1 MNGYERMMAAIE
13 GRRPDRV
20 PIMLHNFM
28 MAARENGVSME
39 EFRRSPTAVA
49 DSFIR
54 AVETYEYDGILVDI
68 DTATLAGALGVPVDF
83 PVDAPA
89 RCVGHRLD
97 SLTSVDSLPPVDISS
112 HPTVRVW
119 LEAVERLHRHFGDE
133 ILIRGNCDQCAFS
146 LASMVRG
153 LVNWMLDLSYPENS
167 EPARRLLEY
176 CHQATRQFVRLMA
189 ETGAHMVSNGD
200 SPAGPDLISPDMY
213 REFAFRFEKDIADY
227 AAELGL
233 PHVLHICGDTSRI
246 LEDMVRTGSAGL
258 ELDYKTD
265 ARKAHAVMKD
275 RVTFFGNLDPS
286 GVLAGGTVDE
296 VAAKTRELVDLFS
309 DTPRFVLNAG
319 CALPASTPPENLRAM
334 ISEARL

>member
-1 MNGYERMMAAIE
+1 MNGYERMMAAV
-13 GRRPDRV
+13 GGTRPDKV

-28 MAARENGVSME
+28 MAARENGVTME
-39 EFRRSPTAVA
+39 EFRRSPAAVA

-54 AVETYEYDGILVDI
+54 AVETYQYDGILVDI

-97 SLTSVDSLPPVDISS
+97 SLRSVDSLPPVDISGD
-112 HPTVRVW
+112 PTVRVW
-119 LEAVERLHRHFGDE
+119 LEAVERLHRYFGDE

-153 LVNWMLDLSYPENS
+153 LMNWMLDLSDPENR
-167 EPARRLLEY
+167 EPAHRLLEY

-213 REFAFRFEKDIADY
+213 REFAFQFEEDIAGY

-233 PHVLHICGDTSRI
+233 PHVLHICGDTSLI
-246 LEDMVRTGSAGL
+246 LEDMVRTGSSGL

-275 RVTFFGNLDPS
+275 KVTLFGNIDPS
-286 GVLAGGTVDE
+286 GVLAFGTVDE
-296 VAAKTRELVDLFS
+296 VTARTRELLDLFS

-319 CALPASTPPENLRAM
+319 CALPASTP
-334 ISEARL
+334 SETTGSPST